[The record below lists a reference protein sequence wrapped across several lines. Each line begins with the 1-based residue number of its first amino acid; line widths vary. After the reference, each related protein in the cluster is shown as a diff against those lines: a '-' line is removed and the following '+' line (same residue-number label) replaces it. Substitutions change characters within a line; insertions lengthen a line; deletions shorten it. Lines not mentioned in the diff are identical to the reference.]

1 MACSW
6 HYLVEL
12 HCHVLS
18 YNVCFVFVGKYFLA
32 RAGFT
37 TKPGV
42 LTPYRGVCYCL
53 KQYSTQGPQNYQELF
68 NFRHA
73 LLQNTI
79 DRAFGVLK
87 KRFPI
92 TTGDNESYFSV
103 RTMSRIISACCI
115 LHNFLMGIDIDEQ
128 IIAEVDRELLH
139 DKSRYVSKKRK
150 LEVDCE
156 EKPSSSKKIALEMWN
171 AREV

>member
-1 MACSW
+1 MCTS
-6 HYLVEL
+6 
-12 HCHVLS
+12 
-18 YNVCFVFVGKYFLA
+18 FFVGKYFLA

-92 TTGDNESYFSV
+92 TTGDHESYFSV
-103 RTMSRIISACCI
+103 KTMIRIISACCI

-128 IIAEVDRELLH
+128 MIAEVDHELLH

-156 EKPSSSKKIALEMWN
+156 EKLSSSKKIALEMWN